1 MDLMMVSITTVVD
14 VTQTALLLYVALL
27 LRGAAKTLT
36 RDLRQL
42 MLRVAALEEKHDPRT
57 E

>member
-1 MDLMMVSITTVVD
+1 MMVSITTVVD